1 MAATTITNDKGR
13 NSSNRRSRKKRRTE
27 VSSSEESDSSSSDA
41 ESSNDKDEVMK
52 DVNVTLQEEEEENLL
67 EQNIDDMELPTQGTK
82 STEDAI
88 TTRMKLEQ
96 LKSSNFDESDAI
108 SSDEWLKKMLSQYG
122 DDLDQLR
129 QASDFKE
136 DSVALIAQLLRE
148 SGEVFKNLK

>member
-52 DVNVTLQEEEEENLL
+52 DANVTLQEEEENLL

-148 SGEVFKNLK
+148 SGDVFKNLK